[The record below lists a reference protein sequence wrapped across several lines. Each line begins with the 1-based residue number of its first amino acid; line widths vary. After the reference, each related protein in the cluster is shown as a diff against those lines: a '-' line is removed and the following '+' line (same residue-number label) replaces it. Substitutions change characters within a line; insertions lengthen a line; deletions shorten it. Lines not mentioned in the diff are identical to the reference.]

1 MSHFFCDTSALVK
14 RYFPETGSTW
24 LDHLTAPTTG
34 NVIILAEITLAETA
48 ATFAAKQRASGG
60 ITLPQR
66 NAAMGLWLR
75 HCVLEYALV
84 AVNRQV
90 IDRAVTLTQ
99 NYRLRGYD
107 AVQLAAALEANAALT
122 AAALSPLMFIA
133 ADNDLLNAANSE
145 GLATDNPNLHP

>member
-1 MSHFFCDTSALVK
+1 MSQFFCDTSAIVK
-14 RYFPETGSTW
+14 RYFPETGSIW
-24 LDHLTAPTTG
+24 LNNLVDPIAG
-34 NVIILAEITLAETA
+34 NIVILAEITLAETA
-48 ATFAAKQRASGG
+48 ATFAAKHRASGG

-66 NAAMGLWLR
+66 NAALGLWLR

-84 AVNRQV
+84 AINRQ
-90 IDRAVTLTQ
+90 IIERAVMLTQ

-122 AAALSPLMFIA
+122 TSSLSPLTFIA

-145 GLATDNPNLHP
+145 GLAVDNPNLHP

>member
-1 MSHFFCDTSALVK
+1 MSQFFCDTSAIVK

-24 LDHLTAPTTG
+24 LNNLVGPTAG
-34 NVIILAEITLAETA
+34 NIVILAEITLAETA
-48 ATFAAKQRASGG
+48 AAFAAKQRASRG
-60 ITLPQR
+60 ITLLQR
-66 NAAMGLWLR
+66 NAALGLWLR

-84 AVNRQV
+84 VVNRQV

-107 AVQLAAALEANAALT
+107 AVQLAAALEANVALT
-122 AAALSPLMFIA
+122 AASLSPLTFIA
-133 ADNDLLNAANSE
+133 ADNDLLHAAASE